1 MSDAASSSAD
11 EGANEGANEGAD
23 ERQMKTKITQSPT
36 IAARYIQH
44 GETVAFPTETVYGL
58 GANAFNEEAI
68 RQIFIAK
75 GRPSD
80 NPLII
85 HIAQLNQLEQIAR
98 EIPPIGLA
106 LIKKF
111 FPGPLTIVLP
121 KSGAVPSLVTAGL
134 ETVGVRMPK
143 HTIAM
148 QFLRACGVPVAAPS
162 ANLSGRPSPTT
173 WQAVR
178 ADLDGRIGCLL
189 KGDPAKIGLESTVVD
204 CTRSHPLILRAGG
217 VSLEQLRKVV
227 PEVEVADRVESF
239 VPKSPGLKY
248 RHYSPQAR
256 IVVCVYPQYTVAVDD
271 AAYIGLEAPP
281 RSGGFRRIRI
291 CKNVEEYAQSLFQFF
306 RECDEERVETIYC
319 QSVSREGLG
328 LALMDRINRAA
339 HE

>member
-1 MSDAASSSAD
+1 
-11 EGANEGANEGAD
+11 
-23 ERQMKTKITQSPT
+23 MKTKITQSPT
-36 IAARYIQH
+36 LAARYIQH

-68 RQIFIAK
+68 RQIFTAK

-80 NPLII
+80 NPLIV
-85 HIAQLNQLEQIAR
+85 HIAQLHQIEQIVK
-98 EIPPIGLA
+98 EIPPIA
-106 LIKKF
+106 ATLIEKF
-111 FPGPLTIVLP
+111 FPGPLTVILP
-121 KSGAVPSLVTAGL
+121 KSGAVPSVVTAGL

-143 HTIAM
+143 HPIAI

-204 CTRSHPLILRAGG
+204 CTGQRPMILRAGG
-217 VSLEQLRKVV
+217 ISLEQLRKVA
-227 PEVEVADRVESF
+227 PEVELADRVEGF
-239 VPKSPGLKY
+239 FPKSPGLKY
-248 RHYSPQAR
+248 RHYSPRAR

-281 RSGGFRRIRI
+281 HSRAFRRMRI
-291 CKNVEEYAQSLFQFF
+291 CGNVEEYAQSLFQFF
-306 RECDEERVETIYC
+306 RECDEEGVETIYC
-319 QSVSREGLG
+319 HSVSREGLG